1 MRPAMQNNMDK
12 EEAPIE
18 EDDNFPYPS
27 LNWFLFIVS
36 LVGSLDR
43 IQVLLAWLKNSALYC
58 KITDFPH

>member
-36 LVGSLDR
+36 LL
-43 IQVLLAWLKNSALYC
+43 VLLVVVIEFKYY
-58 KITDFPH
+58 